1 MGATVAM
8 IMEEV
13 LISIIMITATT
24 EEVAIMEDHAT
35 EVVEA
40 EVVEAE
46 EVVEGGTE
54 EGAMEEVMGEEMGAD
69 VEVTEGDAG
78 AMGEAVA
85 VGGAEEDV
93 EAEIDLFMSYF

>member
-46 EVVEGGTE
+46 EVVEG
-54 EGAMEEVMGEEMGAD
+54 
-69 VEVTEGDAG
+69 DAG

>member
-1 MGATVAM
+1 MEATVAM

-35 EVVEA
+35 EVVEE

-46 EVVEGGTE
+46 EVVEVCYVYILLTPFPQIIIYSSKYSKLRELSFQSQTFIQWLEFSNG
-54 EGAMEEVMGEEMGAD
+54 
-69 VEVTEGDAG
+69 
-78 AMGEAVA
+78 
-85 VGGAEEDV
+85 
-93 EAEIDLFMSYF
+93 